1 MERIGA
7 NRRERREN
15 NGEFRVATTGDSH
28 HRGDGNR
35 PGGAGQGQVG
45 GGEAGGVDRFG
56 KSQCGTGGQPARLG
70 ELPDSHLG
78 PGHINWRS
86 ADDPVHGEDIGGL
99 AIGTVAILVHRI
111 AGGVEHIRAHFERV
125 GANRR
130 ERWENNGKFRV
141 ATAGDSHH

>member
-1 MERIGA
+1 MPDSHLGPGHINWRSADDPVHGEDIGGLAIGTVAILVHRIAGGVEHIRAHFERVGA

-78 PGHINWRS
+78 PGHINGRS
-86 ADDPVHGEDIGGL
+86 D
-99 AIGTVAILVHRI
+99 
-111 AGGVEHIRAHFERV
+111 
-125 GANRR
+125 
-130 ERWENNGKFRV
+130 
-141 ATAGDSHH
+141 